1 MPFQVTKGAPDH
13 SGALSTPTL
22 EITLWPHQSLT
33 PKGFVAFIG
42 ATSMLFALPLLS
54 VVGTAALWF
63 LLPFIAATVT
73 LVWCLLKRSWK
84 DGTLREQLTLTPEL
98 ISILR
103 INPRAPKQSWE
114 ANPFWVRAE
123 LHSEPVENY
132 LTLRGGARD
141 VELGRFLTPEERAE
155 LHMLLLDALAR
166 TKTAQ

>member
-1 MPFQVTKGAPDH
+1 MPFQVTKGASDH

-22 EITLWPHQSLT
+22 QITLWPHQSLT
-33 PKGFVAFIG
+33 PKGFVLFIG
-42 ATSMLFALPLLS
+42 VTAALFSLPLLS

-73 LVWCLLKRSWK
+73 LVWCLLQRSWK
-84 DGTLREQLTLTPEL
+84 DGTLREQLTLTPDL

-103 INPRAPKQSWE
+103 INPRAPQQSWE

-123 LHSEPVENY
+123 LHPEPVENY
-132 LTLRGGARD
+132 LTLRGGSRD

-155 LHMLLLDALAR
+155 LHNVLLDALAQAR
-166 TKTAQ
+166 TGN

>member
-1 MPFQVTKGAPDH
+1 
-13 SGALSTPTL
+13 
-22 EITLWPHQSLT
+22 
-33 PKGFVAFIG
+33 
-42 ATSMLFALPLLS
+42 
-54 VVGTAALWF
+54 
-63 LLPFIAATVT
+63 
-73 LVWCLLKRSWK
+73 LLKRSWK

-103 INPRAPKQSWE
+103 TTPRAPKQSWE

-155 LHMLLLDALAR
+155 LHNLLLDALAR